1 MRKSKRKFKG
11 VSRIDQPE
19 KHTHGWYVRVSLN
32 GTVNSKFFADEKNG
46 GADKALKKAIRFR
59 NKLERELG
67 IPRTDRRIVTNS
79 PRNTTGVVGV
89 QKTVKMRRNSDGKA
103 VYYNVYEVTWT
114 PEPGVI
120 RRTTVSIDLHGDD
133 KAFMIAYKIRKKKER
148 EIYGKTIQIE

>member
-19 KHTHGWYVRVSLN
+19 KHTHGWYVRVSFN

-46 GADKALKKAIRFR
+46 GADKALEKAIRFR

-89 QKTVKMRRNSDGKA
+89 QKTVKMPRSL
-103 VYYNVYEVTWT
+103 T
-114 PEPGVI
+114 
-120 RRTTVSIDLHGDD
+120 DLPRL
-133 KAFMIAYKIRKKKER
+133 K
-148 EIYGKTIQIE
+148 